1 MNDLVS
7 FAKVLESK
15 YITKEAYIRKLPNGK
30 YRVYAENGKH
40 LGTYESRSA
49 AEKRLRQVEY
59 FKHKKVKSI
68 INRINNFVKIA
79 GLKDLIEKYPQ
90 HKAAIEFLH
99 NADPS
104 PNKKYLNYAVKNLVS
119 GQALQNEISD
129 VIKLF
134 HKHQHRL
141 DNKDINSYNFTQ
153 LRDKLLELS
162 QVNTKS
168 QIKNEIKSTG
178 GKKLYEDEQCIL
190 MLVKNKGAACF
201 YGAGTKWCIT
211 MDSQSYYEQYVSGNV
226 VFIFLLRKDLQQENP
241 SYKVAMA
248 FQRGLN
254 NEILKVQYFNAID
267 NIISEDEV
275 KNGLSHFTTIKSIAE
290 NTAKQEP
297 KGFLAI
303 LKTKPETLTLE
314 DYKKNMNEGQSKE
327 IIAKDVN
334 TPPEILAMLAK
345 DGNEAC

>member
-1 MNDLVS
+1 
-7 FAKVLESK
+7 
-15 YITKEAYIRKLPNGK
+15 
-30 YRVYAENGKH
+30 
-40 LGTYESRSA
+40 
-49 AEKRLRQVEY
+49 
-59 FKHKKVKSI
+59 
-68 INRINNFVKIA
+68 
-79 GLKDLIEKYPQ
+79 
-90 HKAAIEFLH
+90 
-99 NADPS
+99 
-104 PNKKYLNYAVKNLVS
+104 
-119 GQALQNEISD
+119 
-129 VIKLF
+129 
-134 HKHQHRL
+134 
-141 DNKDINSYNFTQ
+141 
-153 LRDKLLELS
+153 
-162 QVNTKS
+162 
-168 QIKNEIKSTG
+168 
-178 GKKLYEDEQCIL
+178 

-201 YGAGTKWCIT
+201 YGSGTKWCIT

-345 DGNEAC
+345 DGNEHVRQWVASNPNTPPEILAMLAKDGNEHVRQWVASNTNTPPEILAMLAKDGHEHVRQWVASNTNTPPEILAMLAKDGNEDVRTMCSIKYKYTTRNISNVSKRW